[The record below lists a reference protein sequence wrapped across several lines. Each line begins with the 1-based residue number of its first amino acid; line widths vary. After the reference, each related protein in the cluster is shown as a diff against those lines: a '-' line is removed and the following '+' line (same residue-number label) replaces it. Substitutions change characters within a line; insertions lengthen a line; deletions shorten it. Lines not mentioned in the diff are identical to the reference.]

1 MSDRVDFYA
10 SYETFEDKVLADVR
24 AATFDVDFGQNSW
37 TTAAEFDRL
46 VDMLEVG
53 PGERVLDVASGSGGP
68 AVRIAARTGASVTGI
83 EISEAGV
90 ERARAHAA
98 ASGVRDRVDF
108 VAGDAAASL
117 PFEDGR
123 FGAIVCIDALNHL
136 AGREAVLAE
145 WRRVLR
151 PGGRIAFTD
160 PIVLTGPVSNEEL
173 ARRTAIGFFLVVP
186 PGYDERLLDAAGFDI
201 VQAVDSSP
209 QAAALAGRW
218 RDTRAARR
226 DDLVRIEGAER
237 FEATQAFFDAVADL
251 AGSGRLSRMAYV
263 ARARGA

>member
-1 MSDRVDFYA
+1 MSGRVDFYA
-10 SYETFEDKVLADVR
+10 SYETFEAKVLADVR

-46 VDMLEVG
+46 VDMLEVS
-53 PGERVLDVASGSGGP
+53 PGDRVLDVASGSGGP
-68 AVRIAARTGASVTGI
+68 AARIADRTGASVTGI
-83 EISEAGV
+83 EISEAAV

-98 ASGVRDRVDF
+98 AAGLGDRVQF

-123 FGAIVCIDALNHL
+123 FGAVVCVDAINHL
-136 AGREAVLAE
+136 AGRETVLAE

-151 PGGRIAFTD
+151 PGGRVAFTD

-186 PGYDERLLDAAGFDI
+186 PGHDEQLLDAAGFDI
-201 VQAVDSSP
+201 VEAVDSSP
-209 QAAALAGRW
+209 RAAAVARRW
-218 RDTRAARR
+218 RDARAARR
-226 DDLVRIEGAER
+226 DDLVRIEGEER
-237 FEATQAFFDAVADL
+237 FAATQAFFDAVADL
-251 AGSGRLSRMAYV
+251 AGSGRLSRMTYL